1 MAHHGKVYK
10 DSHDREKS
18 FRIFKENV
26 NYIEAFNNA
35 AHKHDKLAINHFA
48 DLTNEEFITLR
59 NKFKEHVCSSI
70 TKTTTFKYENVIVVP
85 STRDSLLKNLY
96 FLSILF

>member
-1 MAHHGKVYK
+1 MYERHEELMAHHGKVYK

-59 NKFKEHVCSSI
+59 NKFKEHDAARH
-70 TKTTTFKYENVIVVP
+70 F
-85 STRDSLLKNLY
+85 LLLQQLKEFTN
-96 FLSILF
+96 